1 MNDIQ
6 IFNSPEF
13 GKIRTVLNN
22 DEPMFCLT
30 DVCKAL
36 GIAQP
41 SKVKERLNEKG
52 VHSIPTLT
60 TGGEQNL
67 LYINEANLYKTIFQS
82 RKESAE
88 HFTDWVTGEVL
99 PSIRKTGSYTIP
111 QTTDGK
117 IALLAQGHMEL
128 KAEVDEIKTDLE
140 MLKMDLPLL
149 PIEAD
154 KITEAVRRKGVYL
167 LGGKQSEAYS
177 NRSLR
182 QKVYNNIYS
191 NLKYQ
196 FGVKSYKSIKRSQC
210 DTAIQLVDEY
220 KLPYFLSEQ
229 INQMNRQMNML

>member
-1 MNDIQ
+1 MNELQ
-6 IFNSPEF
+6 IFNYNGNEV
-13 GKIRTVLNN
+13 RTVQK
-22 DEPMFCLT
+22 DGEPWWILK
-30 DVCKAL
+30 DVCGVL
-36 GIAQP
+36 GLKNPTMIA
-41 SKVKERLNEKG
+41 ERLEDDEVTKLN
-52 VHSIPTLT
+52 L
-60 TGGEQNL
+60 GGLSGETNI
-67 LYINEANLYKTIFQS
+67 INESGLYNVILRSDKPEAKPF
-82 RKESAE
+82 RR
-88 HFTDWVTGEVL
+88 WVTGEVL
-99 PSIRKTGSYTIP
+99 PSIRKTGSYTLP

-154 KITEAVRRKGVYL
+154 KITEVVRRKGVYL

-182 QKVYNNIYS
+182 QKLYNNIYS

-220 KLPYFLSEQ
+220 KPPYFLSEQ
-229 INQMNRQMNML
+229 INQMNRQINML

>member
-1 MNDIQ
+1 MDEVTR
-6 IFNSPEF
+6 FN
-13 GKIRTVLNN
+13 
-22 DEPMFCLT
+22 
-30 DVCKAL
+30 L
-36 GIAQP
+36 GGL
-41 SKVKERLNEKG
+41 S
-52 VHSIPTLT
+52 
-60 TGGEQNL
+60 GETNI
-67 LYINEANLYKTIFQS
+67 INESGLYNVILRSDKPEAKPF
-82 RKESAE
+82 RR
-88 HFTDWVTGEVL
+88 WVTGEVL
-99 PSIRKTGSYTIP
+99 PSIRKTGSYTLP

-154 KITEAVRRKGVYL
+154 KITEVVRRKGVYL

-182 QKVYNNIYS
+182 QKLYNNIYS

-210 DTAIQLVDEY
+210 DTVIQLVD
-220 KLPYFLSEQ
+220 
-229 INQMNRQMNML
+229 